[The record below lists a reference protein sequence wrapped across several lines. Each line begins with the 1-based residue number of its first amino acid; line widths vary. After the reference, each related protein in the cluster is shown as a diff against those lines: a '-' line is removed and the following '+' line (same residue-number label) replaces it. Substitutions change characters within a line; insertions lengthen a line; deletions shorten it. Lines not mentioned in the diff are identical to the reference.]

1 MGVQYSCT
9 TPTMV
14 RIQIKQKQEG
24 VSIEEESATNPT
36 DYTTLRVWE
45 RVDRKKFSLVR
56 GFLLVGTA
64 ILMVM
69 LVSRIVWTMNLMKQ
83 KKNGL
88 VGSIEIVE
96 MDPTGFGHEVD
107 LSVTCTFETGAAP
120 WTKLCTCSGIFHCGC
135 VLEVTQCMRA
145 GGCANICFQ
154 KQKQEIFEI
163 VL

>member
-1 MGVQYSCT
+1 MVQ
-9 TPTMV
+9 
-14 RIQIKQKQEG
+14 IQIKQKQEG
-24 VSIEEESATNPT
+24 VSIEEEQSTQSATTPT
-36 DYTTLRVWE
+36 NYTTLRVWE

-83 KKNGL
+83 NKNGL
-88 VGSIEIVE
+88 VGS
-96 MDPTGFGHEVD
+96 
-107 LSVTCTFETGAAP
+107 FETGAAP

-135 VLEVTQCMRA
+135 VLEVTQCMKA